1 MSEQENASG
10 AQVPCISLLDI
21 ARTALQAEAVRR
33 AAEAV
38 VKEWQNGII
47 TTKEGYGCG
56 GLTIASLR
64 DALGGYIPD
73 DVTSDMS
80 NDRLHGRGRSDSE

>member
-1 MSEQENASG
+1 MLG
-10 AQVPCISLLDI
+10 PGYGLDI
-21 ARTALQAEAVRR
+21 ARTALQAEAIRR

-38 VKEWQNGII
+38 VKEWQDGTI

-56 GLTIASLR
+56 GLTIACLR

-73 DVTSDMS
+73 DVIADMS
-80 NDRLHGRGRSDSE
+80 NEKVRV

>member
-1 MSEQENASG
+1 MNEPKADSG
-10 AQVPCISLLDI
+10 AAVPCISLLDI

-38 VKEWQNGII
+38 VREWQGGII

-56 GLTIASLR
+56 GLTIACLR
-64 DALGGYIPD
+64 DALGGYVPD
-73 DVTSDMS
+73 DVIADMS
-80 NDRLHGRGRSDSE
+80 TAQ